1 MAHRGPHPKPLSIA
15 TERGSNSFSDRLPP
29 VATKKPPTMPK
40 SLTKAAATFWRK
52 HARELHSAGHLT
64 ERDAAAFSRCCALWG
79 QLVELDE
86 LLMTDGLILISPS
99 GVQKPHPA
107 VQMRAVAEKQFLQH
121 CQQFSLTPGS
131 RLRIPDAAPKPV
143 SRMRRNRES

>member
-1 MAHRGPHPKPLSIA
+1 MAQRGPLPKPMSSA
-15 TERGSNSFSDRLPP
+15 TLRGSNTADDRLPP
-29 VATKKPPTMPK
+29 VTTAKPPVMPK
-40 SLTKAAATFWRK
+40 TLSGAAAAFWRRHSK
-52 HARELHSAGHLT
+52 ELHGAGHLT

-107 VQMRAVAEKQFLQH
+107 VQMRAVAEKQFLAH
-121 CQQFSLTPGS
+121 AQQFSLTPGS
-131 RLRIPDAAPKPV
+131 RMRIPSAAPKPV